1 MGKFYENLDDLNKL
15 IKKLEKRDEVSIFLL
30 RAIAYAKENPTLSVH
45 EIIKNT
51 KEERFN

>member
-15 IKKLEKRDEVSIFLL
+15 INKFEKTNEVAIFLL
-30 RAIAYAKENPTLSVH
+30 RAIAYAKENPNLSVH

-51 KEERFN
+51 KNERFN